1 MPVFSGL
8 ILFVNGA
15 FKPVQYLL
23 WRAFAFLHLV
33 EGTMAGDLMT

>member
-1 MPVFSGL
+1 MFSRL
-8 ILFVNGA
+8 ILFVNAA

-33 EGTMAGDLMT
+33 EGTMAGKLLT